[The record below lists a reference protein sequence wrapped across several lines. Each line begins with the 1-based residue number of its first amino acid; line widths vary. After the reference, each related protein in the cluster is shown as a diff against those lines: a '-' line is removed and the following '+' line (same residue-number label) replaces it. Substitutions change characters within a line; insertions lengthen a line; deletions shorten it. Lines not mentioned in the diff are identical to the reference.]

1 MPLYLYTA
9 QYTAE
14 SLATQVKQPVNRAER
29 TRVPVERLG
38 GKLIGAWHAV
48 SDPVHFV
55 AIIEMSTEAAM
66 ASLALAFGAG
76 GAAREHK
83 WTPLLTPEQ
92 WVAALQHAG
101 DTGYQPAVSQ
111 PEAPH
116 VR

>member
-14 SLATQVKQPVNRAER
+14 SLAAQVKEPLNRAER
-29 TRVPVERLG
+29 TRIPVERLG
-38 GKLIGAWHAV
+38 GRLVGAWHAV

-55 AIIEMSTEAAM
+55 AIIELPSEQAM

-83 WTPLLTPEQ
+83 WVPLLTPEQ
-92 WVAALQHAG
+92 WVEALRHAS
-101 DTGYQPAVSQ
+101 DTGYQPAV
-111 PEAPH
+111 